1 MSGDDALLAKAAQLE
16 DQARTEPLSRAREL
30 GLEASRLRMQALGE
44 KPYPVLACSE
54 CWQLT
59 GWLGSGERCDVC
71 ISSARREEAYADP
84 QGSFVRLGERAP
96 RVSGERPATWKRLAA
111 AIGVS
116 GPLVLARNAAWSD
129 RVDAGVTGPPT
140 PEDGF
145 VVFGAERMEW
155 PAPEGHD
162 LLVRFSTAAYR
173 FERDAWQQTLQTGGP
188 VPLTP
193 HVFPASLPM
202 DQLAEAWSD
211 YRAEVQRFNEE
222 RWETEDARREAE
234 RRDAKALDEARE
246 DQSGTSS
253 LLD

>member
-1 MSGDDALLAKAAQLE
+1 VSGDDTLLAKAAQLE
-16 DQARTEPLSRAREL
+16 YQARTEPLSRAREL
-30 GLEASRLRMQALGE
+30 GLEAAKLRMQALGE

-59 GWLGSGERCDVC
+59 GWVGSEGRCDVC
-71 ISSARREEAYADP
+71 ISSAKREAAYADP
-84 QGSFVRLGERAP
+84 QGSWVQFEEPAP
-96 RVSGERPATWKRLAA
+96 RRRGQGPAAWKRFAA
-111 AIGVS
+111 AIGVD
-116 GPLVLARNAAWSD
+116 GPLVLAVDAAWGEH
-129 RVDAGVTGPPT
+129 VEGGVTGPPT

-145 VVFGAERMEW
+145 VVFGAERVER

-162 LLVRFSTAAYR
+162 LLIRFSPVAYQ
-173 FERDAWQQTLQTGGP
+173 FAGGAWHHTIQTGGP

-211 YRAEVQRFNEE
+211 YTEEIRRFNAA
-222 RWETEDARREAE
+222 RWNGEDARREAQRE
-234 RRDAKALDEARE
+234 DEKADTEARE
-246 DQSGTSS
+246 DQTGTST